1 MRQLNMRIAALA
13 TVAVVC
19 ALAAC
24 AGRPATPQ
32 LVNVSG
38 MIPITDTK
46 LSTARAYETPTFDRG
61 KYHGILID
69 QADLYRGPDA
79 DFGNT
84 SLADQEMIAAKLT
97 SEFRRVL
104 APDFNVVTAPGPGIV
119 RVHMTLMGINA
130 SHPVLSTALRLTPV
144 GLVMSAG
151 HTVLDKPANFVGS
164 LNVAG
169 VIYDSV
175 SGEVLVAAQAVV
187 SPAALDLTSG
197 LTPLRAAELSTTR
210 AADAF
215 RDYLLRK
222 RAGG

>member
-1 MRQLNMRIAALA
+1 MQIAA
-13 TVAVVC
+13 VAVVAVAC
-19 ALAAC
+19 VLSAC
-24 AGRPATPQ
+24 AGRPATPE

-46 LSTARAYETPTFDRG
+46 LPTARAYDTPSFDRG

-69 QADLYRGPDA
+69 PADLYRGPDA
-79 DFGNT
+79 DFGST
-84 SLADQEMIAAKLT
+84 SVADQEMIAAKLT

-104 APDFNVVTAPGPGIV
+104 APDFNVVGAPGPGIV
-119 RVHMTLMGINA
+119 RVHMTVMGINA

-151 HTVLDKPANFVGS
+151 HTVRDKPANFVGS
-164 LNVAG
+164 INVAG
-169 VIYDSV
+169 VVYDSV
-175 SGEVLVAAQAVV
+175 SGQVLVAAQSIV

-197 LTPLRAAELSTTR
+197 LTPLRAAQLSTTR

>member
-1 MRQLNMRIAALA
+1 MQIAA
-13 TVAVVC
+13 VAVVAVAC
-19 ALAAC
+19 VLSAC
-24 AGRPATPQ
+24 AGRPATPE

-46 LSTARAYETPTFDRG
+46 LPTARAYETPSFDRG

-69 QADLYRGPDA
+69 PADLYRGPDA
-79 DFGNT
+79 DFGST
-84 SLADQEMIAAKLT
+84 SVADQEMIAAKLT

-104 APDFNVVTAPGPGIV
+104 APDFNVVGAPGPGIV
-119 RVHMTLMGINA
+119 RVHMTVMGINA

-151 HTVLDKPANFVGS
+151 HTVRDKPANFVGS
-164 LNVAG
+164 INVAG
-169 VIYDSV
+169 VVYDSV
-175 SGEVLVAAQAVV
+175 SGQVLVAAQSIV

-197 LTPLRAAELSTTR
+197 LTPLRAAQLSTTR

>member
-1 MRQLNMRIAALA
+1 VSQLNKRFAFLAA
-13 TVAVVC
+13 VAVVFVVSG
-19 ALAAC
+19 C
-24 AGRPATPQ
+24 AGKPATPQ

-38 MIPITDTK
+38 MIPIPDTR
-46 LSTARAYETPTFDRG
+46 LPTTRAYQAPTFERG

-69 QADLYRGPDA
+69 QTDLYRGPEA
-79 DFGNT
+79 DFGST
-84 SLADQEMIAAKLT
+84 SIADQEMIAAKLT
-97 SEFRRVL
+97 AEFRRVL
-104 APDFNVVTAPGPGIV
+104 APDFNVVSAPGPGIV

-164 LNVAG
+164 INVAG
-169 VIYDSV
+169 VIYDSE
-175 SGEVLVAAQAVV
+175 SGQVLVAAQSIV

>member
-1 MRQLNMRIAALA
+1 MRIAA
-13 TVAVVC
+13 VAVVAMVC
-19 ALAAC
+19 VVSAC
-24 AGRPATPQ
+24 AGRPATPE

-46 LSTARAYETPTFDRG
+46 LSTTRAYETPGFDRG
-61 KYHGILID
+61 KYHGLLID
-69 QADLYRGPDA
+69 PADLYRGPDA
-79 DFGNT
+79 DFGST
-84 SLADQEMIAAKLT
+84 SIADQEMIAAKLT

-104 APDFNVVTAPGPGIV
+104 APDFNVVSAPGPGIV
-119 RVHMTLMGINA
+119 RIHMTVMGINA
-130 SHPVLSTALRLTPV
+130 SHPMLATALRLTPV

-151 HTVLDKPANFVGS
+151 HTVRDKPANFVGS
-164 LNVAG
+164 INVAG

-175 SGEVLVAAQAVV
+175 SGQVLVAAQSIV